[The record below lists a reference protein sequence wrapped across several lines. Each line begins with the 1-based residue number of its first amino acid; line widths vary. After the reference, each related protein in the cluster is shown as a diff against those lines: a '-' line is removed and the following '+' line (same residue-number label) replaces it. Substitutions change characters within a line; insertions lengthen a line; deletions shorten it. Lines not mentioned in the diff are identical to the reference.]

1 MTMAVPKRKTSKMKK
16 RIRKAA
22 NRYEGVQATFCTNCG
37 KPLMPHRA
45 CKSCGIYKG
54 KQVITVSE

>member
-1 MTMAVPKRKTSKMKK
+1 MAVPKRKTSKMKK

-22 NRYEGVQATFCTNCG
+22 NRYKGPESGFCQVCG
-37 KPLMPHRA
+37 APLMPHRA
-45 CKSCGIYKG
+45 CASCGNYKG